1 MVKQETLQR
10 CVPLERWDVDRY
22 YSPESGTLGT
32 SSVRRAAHAY
42 LTSLCRHD

>member
-22 YSPESGTLGT
+22 YSPENGVLGMSYT
-32 SSVRRAAHAY
+32 RCAAWSTQPCGLLH
-42 LTSLCRHD
+42 

>member
-22 YSPESGTLGT
+22 YSPEHGMLGM
-32 SSVRRAAHAY
+32 SYARCAAY
-42 LTSLCRHD
+42 ITQQGCLLP